1 MGHWVAPTLVSRSGP
16 ACCPGTTTTKDGE
29 MANYTAADVKTLREQ
44 TGAGM
49 MDCKNALVEAG
60 GDLSAAVEILRIKG
74 AKDVGKRAQRTAAQG
89 LVTAEL
95 DGSSAG
101 VLVELN
107 CETDFVAKTAQFQQV
122 AADIAAAALSAGA
135 DARLHALWD
144 PAGADDRLAVL
155 GLEVRPG
162 QTTQELIEEVGAT
175 LQEKLELGRYARF
188 AGGYVTSY
196 LHKTD
201 PALPPAIGVL
211 VQLDEAGAGIA
222 QEIALQIGAQRPQY
236 VSPDQV
242 PDDVLANERRIAEQL
257 TREEGKPEQAIPKI
271 VEGRLNAFL
280 KDVVLVEQISV
291 RDQKKSVKQLLAEHG
306 ASVKG
311 FARFQIG
318 QAG

>member
-1 MGHWVAPTLVSRSGP
+1 
-16 ACCPGTTTTKDGE
+16 
-29 MANYTAADVKTLREQ
+29 MANYTAADVKRLREV

-49 MDCKNALVEAG
+49 MDCKNALVEADG
-60 GDLSAAVEILRIKG
+60 SFDAAVEALRIKG

-95 DGSSAG
+95 NGNSEG

-107 CETDFVAKTAQFQQV
+107 CETDFVAKTEQFQKLATDIAV
-122 AADIAAAALSAGA
+122 AALK
-135 DARLHALWD
+135 
-144 PAGADDRLAVL
+144 AGADDRLAVL

-162 QTTQELIEEVGAT
+162 QATQELIEEAGAT
-175 LQEKLELGRYARF
+175 LKEKLELGRYVRF
-188 AGGYVTSY
+188 GGGYVTSY

-201 PALPPAIGVL
+201 PALPPTIGVL
-211 VQLDEAGAGIA
+211 VQLDDAGAGVA
-222 QEIALQIGAQRPQY
+222 QEIALQIGALRPQY
-236 VSPDQV
+236 VTR
-242 PDDVLANERRIAEQL
+242 DDVPEDVIANERRIAEEV

-271 VEGRLNAFL
+271 VEGRVNAFL
-280 KDVVLVEQISV
+280 KDIVLVEQVSV

-306 ASVKG
+306 ATVQG

>member
-1 MGHWVAPTLVSRSGP
+1 
-16 ACCPGTTTTKDGE
+16 
-29 MANYTAADVKTLREQ
+29 MANYTAADVKRLREQ

-49 MDCKNALVEAG
+49 MDCKNALVEAE
-60 GDLSAAVEILRIKG
+60 GDYEAAIEALRIKG

-89 LVTAEL
+89 LVAAAL
-95 DGSSAG
+95 DGTAAG

-107 CETDFVAKTAQFQQV
+107 CETDFVAKTDQFQQV
-122 AADIAAAALSAGA
+122 AADIAAAALK
-135 DARLHALWD
+135 
-144 PAGADDRLAVL
+144 AGADDRLAVL

-162 QTTQELIEEVGAT
+162 RTGQELIEEASAT
-175 LQEKLELGRYARF
+175 LQEKLELGRYARL

-222 QEIALQIGAQRPQY
+222 KDIALQIGAQRPQY
-236 VSPDQV
+236 VTRKQV
-242 PDDVLANERRIAEQL
+242 PDEVLANERRIAEQI

-271 VEGRLNAFL
+271 VEGRLNSYL
-280 KDVVLVEQISV
+280 KDIVLVEQASV
-291 RDQKKSVKQLLAEHG
+291 HDQKKTVKQLLAEHG
-306 ASVKG
+306 ATVLG